1 MKKFI
6 KIDPSVCLISFLTSA
21 EMLLMLKILY
31 PLVHIHNPSVIK
43 AYNIGEM
50 VEIFTPVLC

>member
-21 EMLLMLKILY
+21 EMLLMLKI